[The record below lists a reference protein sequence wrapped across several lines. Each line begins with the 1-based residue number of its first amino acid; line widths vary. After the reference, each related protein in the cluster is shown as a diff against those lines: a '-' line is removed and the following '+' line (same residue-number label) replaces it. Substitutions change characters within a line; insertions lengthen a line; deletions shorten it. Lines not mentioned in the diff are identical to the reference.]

1 MNPQVGLVKKEDT
14 VPRLQLFNCSYAECG
29 ATFTRQW
36 RLLEHETVHTG
47 ARPHKCAFVECGRS
61 FTRKSHLTR
70 HVSVHSS
77 EKNFKCTAAACGKS
91 FYAADKL
98 KRHVRYAHSE
108 KRDYFQCKERQCTK
122 MFRKR
127 RALKL
132 HLATH
137 GTSSFR
143 CSKSGCGMRFKS
155 HVARKAHHRRHTGYR
170 CLYAECPIS
179 VHNWTNLR
187 KHMASHPAS
196 FCCMVCQKAFRKRD
210 ALRRHKRTHAL
221 QKPVLVCPS
230 QGCQAYFSTTF
241 NLQHH
246 IRKVHLQLLSH
257 RCSFPGCSKTFAM
270 RESLVRHML
279 HHEPDVVKLKHPHK
293 RSSKSWQKRLEGRNR
308 RPLVEDLHSL
318 FSLRMN
324 ITQRAKLEADLT
336 GLFNE
341 RKIPHHIDPEV
352 NLRDLFSIRA
362 TPKVVDQKK

>member
-1 MNPQVGLVKKEDT
+1 MMNAQVVKKEDA
-14 VPRLQLFNCSYAECG
+14 VPRLQLFNCAYTDCG

-47 ARPHKCAFVECGRS
+47 ARPHKCAVAECGRS
-61 FTRKSHLTR
+61 FTRKSHLSR
-70 HVSVHSS
+70 HALIHSGV
-77 EKNFKCTAAACGKS
+77 KDLKCSAAACGKS
-91 FYAADKL
+91 FFTADKL

-108 KRDYFQCKERQCTK
+108 KRESFKCEEPQCAKT
-122 MFRKR
+122 FRKR

-143 CSKSGCGMRFKS
+143 CSKSGCGMRFES
-155 HVARKAHHRRHTGYR
+155 HVARKAHDRRHSGYR
-170 CLYAECPIS
+170 CPHAECPIS
-179 VHNWTNLR
+179 VHTWRNLQ

-196 FCCMVCQKAFRKRD
+196 FPCMVCKKAFKKRD

-221 QKPVLVCPS
+221 QKPVLLCPS

-246 IRKVHLQLLSH
+246 IRKIHLQLLSH
-257 RCSFPGCSKTFAM
+257 RCSFPGCSKSFAM
-270 RESLVRHML
+270 RESLVRHL
-279 HHEPDVVKLKHPHK
+279 LRHEPDVAKLKHPHK

-308 RPLVEDLHSL
+308 RPLVEDLRSL
-318 FSLRMN
+318 FSLRMK
-324 ITQRAKLEADLT
+324 ISPRAKLEADLT

-341 RKIPHHIDPEV
+341 RKIPHHVDPEV
-352 NLRDLFSIRA
+352 NLRDLFSIRP
-362 TPKVVDQKK
+362 TKVADK